1 METYYLAVDIG
12 ASSGRHMI
20 GHLENGQMVLE
31 EIYRFEN
38 GMDKQ
43 GGKLLWDT
51 GRLFTEIVNGVKK
64 CKELNKIPVSMSI
77 DTWAVDYVLLDGQ
90 DRILGDTY
98 GYRDGRTAGMDTEV
112 YKIIS
117 EQELYQRNGI
127 QKQIF
132 NTIYQL
138 TAVKQQT
145 PE

>member
-1 METYYLAVDIG
+1 MKIKTVNLLSGDVTEISYL
-12 ASSGRHMI
+12 
-20 GHLENGQMVLE
+20 L
-31 EIYRFEN
+31 Y
-38 GMDKQ
+38 DKDTLREQ

-90 DRILGDTY
+90 DRILGDNY

-132 NTIYQL
+132 NTIGVSQK
-138 TAVKQQT
+138 VCWS
-145 PE
+145 